1 MLTLKELK
9 VQDVCSFDP
18 DPSLLV
24 GPDEDFAEIIQRFA
38 RLTELRGI
46 FVVDDEQRLLGVIT
60 RADLLDWTRVK
71 IGSPEEILFTSTSKV
86 ELFTS
91 TSKVEEAIRLVSL
104 MHAST
109 VGQFMRP
116 NSHLAAVK
124 PDDTLAYAL
133 RVMIKTDLIV
143 LPVVDESGRVV
154 EDLKLSE
161 LLTLAINEDG
171 KQ

>member
-1 MLTLKELK
+1 MLTLKKLK
-9 VQDVCSFDP
+9 VQDVCNFDP

-38 RLTELRGI
+38 RLHELRGI

-86 ELFTS
+86 KET
-91 TSKVEEAIRLVSL
+91 VRLVSL
-104 MHAST
+104 MQAST

-116 NSHLAAVK
+116 NSHLSAVK
-124 PDDTLAYAL
+124 CDDTLAYAL
-133 RVMIKTDLIV
+133 QVMIEMDLIV

-161 LLTLAINEDG
+161 LLALTINEDG
-171 KQ
+171 NKD

>member
-24 GPDEDFAEIIQRFA
+24 GPDDDFAEIIQRFA
-38 RLTELRGI
+38 RLPELRGI
-46 FVVDDEQRLLGVIT
+46 FVVDDEQHLLGVIT

-71 IGSPEEILFTSTSKV
+71 IGSPGEILFASTP
-86 ELFTS
+86 
-91 TSKVEEAIRLVSL
+91 KVEEAIRLVSL

-109 VGQFMRP
+109 VGQFMHP
-116 NSHLAAVK
+116 NSHLSAVK
-124 PDDTLAYAL
+124 CDDTLAYAL
-133 RVMIKTDLIV
+133 RVMIETDLIV
-143 LPVVDESGRVV
+143 LPVLDESGRVV

-161 LLTLAINEDG
+161 LLALAINEDDE
-171 KQ
+171 Q